1 MCEQKWLVSR
11 QQRWRGGWGR
21 FRQFI
26 CPFRGLIAARYSEDC
41 DWNIWLNVIVYA
53 FKIKQSSLI
62 LSCSAK
68 TEVCTRESSWS
79 ANASFVQL
87 SVNVIGPSK
96 NRLVHTRFRTQS
108 TASYAVNVPLSACNM
123 TYAVPCSVK
132 KMWIKEERCVM
143 AHFSECCCFRRIVL
157 WTWRPTS
164 FLCAHLHCNP
174 ESN

>member
-26 CPFRGLIAARYSEDC
+26 CPFRGLIVARYSEDC

-53 FKIKQSSLI
+53 FKIKQRSLI

-68 TEVCTRESSWS
+68 TEVCARESSWS

-96 NRLVHTRFRTQS
+96 NRLVPYKVPDTIDSIIRCYVLLVPVTWRT
-108 TASYAVNVPLSACNM
+108 
-123 TYAVPCSVK
+123 PCLVQLK
-132 KMWIKEERCVM
+132 RCVLKKNAMSSFMDM
-143 AHFSECCCFRRIVL
+143 AAHQFS
-157 WTWRPTS
+157 
-164 FLCAHLHCNP
+164 LCPLTL
-174 ESN
+174 